1 MTNTHAVSSGV
12 QELISRLRDEG
23 VGAGEKKAE
32 ELIREAREQA
42 VQIVAK
48 AKAEAEEIVKKG
60 RADIARERTASQE
73 AFKVAIRDTRLELG
87 EELKAVFASHVRRL
101 VSAELENKD
110 FLRQLLL
117 TIVGRAAATVPE
129 DQPLEVLVCHEVF
142 ATGAECKDVTE
153 TSKEALRHF
162 VLGVSGEM
170 LREGVEL
177 RPSDSVDAGIRI
189 RLVGEDVEIDLTDK
203 ALSDLILKHLLPR
216 YRKIVAGVE

>member
-1 MTNTHAVSSGV
+1 MTNTHEVSSGV
-12 QELISRLRDEG
+12 QKLITRLRDEG
-23 VGAGEKKAE
+23 VEAGEKKADT
-32 ELIREAREQA
+32 LIREAQKRA
-42 VQIVAK
+42 ANMVAE
-48 AKAEAEEIVKKG
+48 AKAEAEAIVKKA
-60 RADIARERTASQE
+60 RADMDVERTASQE

-101 VSAELENKD
+101 VSAELGDKN

-117 TIVGRAAATVPE
+117 TIAGRAAAAVPE
-129 DQPLEVLVCHEVF
+129 DQPFEVLVCQDVVESDE
-142 ATGAECKDVTE
+142 ACKVVSE
-153 TSKEALRHF
+153 NSKEALRQF

-177 RPSDSVDAGIRI
+177 RPSGAVDAGIRI

-216 YRKIVAGVE
+216 YRNIVQGVE

>member
-1 MTNTHAVSSGV
+1 MTNTHEVSSGV
-12 QELISRLRDEG
+12 QELITRLRDEG

-42 VQIVAK
+42 SIIVAE
-48 AKAEAEEIVKKG
+48 AKAQAEEMIKKA
-60 RADIARERTASQE
+60 RADMYVERTASQE

-101 VSAELENKD
+101 VSAELEDRD

-117 TIVGRAAATVPE
+117 AIAGRAAAAVPE
-129 DQPLEVLVCHEVF
+129 GQPLEVLVCQEVF
-142 ATGAECKDVTE
+142 ATGDECKGVTE

-177 RPSDSVDAGIRI
+177 RPSGDVDAGIRVC
-189 RLVGEDVEIDLTDK
+189 LVGEDVEIDLTDK

-216 YRKIVAGVE
+216 YRKIVQGVE